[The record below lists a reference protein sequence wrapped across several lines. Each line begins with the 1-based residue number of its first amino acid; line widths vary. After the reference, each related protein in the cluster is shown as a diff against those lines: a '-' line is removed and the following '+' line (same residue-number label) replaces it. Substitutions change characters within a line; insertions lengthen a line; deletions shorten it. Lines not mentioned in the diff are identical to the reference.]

1 MEIPWANVSYSD
13 PTTFA
18 NASSLQQIISAF
30 RDNGIRPLILL
41 NANQQIPGPMLSFN
55 ATLTSAASAGATTVQ
70 LDAATAAQVVPGYSG
85 LNNGT
90 QAAGIIF
97 TSVNNGLATLSQ
109 PLPNALAA
117 GSYPASTLLYQPF
130 AQPQLANGTANP
142 QFEATLNGWLQYVR
156 TTMNLVTSTYG
167 SDNFD
172 VEVWNELD
180 NNSDFLNLGDYYN
193 PLPAAT
199 QGDTDQAILAATAA
213 FLHDPANGWPDVQV
227 GDGFTNQTVPNADV
241 ETLPAGINAIDKHPY
256 EGLQRYPQDTE
267 AGGSMPLDAFGA
279 AAFTKV
285 NGQIIDTFNPTY
297 SAFLPEFFLTGI
309 QTETLIPR
317 SRRSRLTS
325 TASRRDA
332 MLPRPAVVRRRRCG

>member
-1 MEIPWANVSYSD
+1 
-13 PTTFA
+13 
-18 NASSLQQIISAF
+18 
-30 RDNGIRPLILL
+30 
-41 NANQQIPGPMLSFN
+41 MLSFN
-55 ATLTSAASAGATTVQ
+55 ATLTSAASAGATSVQ

-109 PLPNALAA
+109 PLPSALAA

-256 EGLQRYPQDTE
+256 EGLQRYPQNTE

-279 AAFTKV
+279 ARLHQ
-285 NGQIIDTFNPTY
+285 GQRPDHRHLQ
-297 SAFLPEFFLTGI
+297 SDLQRLLARVLPHRH
-309 QTETLIPR
+309 P
-317 SRRSRLTS
+317 
-325 TASRRDA
+325 D
-332 MLPRPAVVRRRRCG
+332 